1 MTQHWLRKEIDLVPY
16 LVEHSLSLETE
27 FIENYIDE
35 SLFFA
40 FVTSFFSSKI
50 AKKRNKTCVYM
61 RWNKTKRWCY
71 KLFWPVSSYPE
82 PSGFPFFMELLQYSC
97 IRSLNISSTLPNGRQ
112 HRLTVQIKNLGL
124 SHDCPRSQ
132 NHSLIVTIYCLM
144 VQRYRISKKIPNFLT
159 TFFPIS

>member
-1 MTQHWLRKEIDLVPY
+1 MLNEIGNKINFFSKSVLCHKKLIKKVLNCIISVRFSTYLLAESPIWPFFRCHTSWLRTRHWQVR
-16 LVEHSLSLETE
+16 H
-27 FIENYIDE
+27 
-35 SLFFA
+35 
-40 FVTSFFSSKI
+40 
-50 AKKRNKTCVYM
+50 
-61 RWNKTKRWCY
+61 
-71 KLFWPVSSYPE
+71 SSYPE

-144 VQRYRISKKIPNFLT
+144 VQRYRISKNIPNFLT